1 MKAPGT
7 RPLIL
12 VTLAGGGYGRE
23 CSIVIRAL
31 SGGADFIYTRPRSGV
46 TEQPG
51 DNGIPDG
58 PQLELPDLQ
67 TVNSGSKLTSLAS
80 GVVIFFRTLRFLLR
94 HRPDCVAGITARE
107 SVFVLAAARVLG
119 IQTLFLESVTRV
131 SVPSLTLRLIA
142 RLRLSRNIWVQWPD
156 LVGSVPNAQ
165 FRGRVL

>member
-1 MKAPGT
+1 MKEVGRRA
-7 RPLIL
+7 LIL

-23 CSIVIRAL
+23 SSIVIRAL
-31 SGGADFIYTRPRSGV
+31 SDGADFIYTRPRSGV
-46 TEQPG
+46 SDQPG
-51 DNGIPDG
+51 HNGIPEG

-67 TVNSGSKLTSLAS
+67 TVNSGSKLTSLSS
-80 GVVIFFRTLRFLLR
+80 GVVIFFKTLLFLLR

-107 SVFVLAAARVLG
+107 SVFILPAARLLG
-119 IQTLFLESVTRV
+119 IETVFLESVTRV
-131 SVPSLTLRLIA
+131 SVPSLTLKLIA